1 MIYDCTGRRIRVY
14 CKCDRNIYKKSG
26 RPADLSAA
34 CGLAALVKCFD
45 RVNNLSNMALG
56 FTRDRMAEYVEET
69 ERDIVPLLRMIKDE
83 APEYD
88 DACWLL
94 SYQMY
99 SLLETFKRLL

>member
-1 MIYDCTGRRIRVY
+1 MIVPAEGFVY
-14 CKCDRNIYKKSG
+14 TVKCDRNIHKKSG

-69 ERDIVPLLRMIKDE
+69 DE
-83 APEYD
+83 E
-88 DACWLL
+88 
-94 SYQMY
+94 SENNEEE
-99 SLLETFKRLL
+99 SRLL